1 MAQEILNWKPE
12 GPTLLTKV
20 DSSGRTPLQFAVMH
34 GKLDVVQL
42 FLDERTSMEQ
52 VHISDNRGLYAVHTA
67 AMVGRAGIID
77 ELIKKCPDYYGL
89 VDDKGRNLL
98 HCAVE
103 HHQETVVRHICQNDA
118 FAVLLNATDYE
129 GNTPLH
135 LAVKHG
141 FPRIVSLLLQT
152 MTVETGVTNKCGL
165 TAGDLGRRALAPG
178 RWYYFLVSLCY
189 LAMHA
194 SIYFFVMEMALVL
207 FGFIINANS

>member
-1 MAQEILNWKPE
+1 M
-12 GPTLLTKV
+12 
-20 DSSGRTPLQFAVMH
+20 
-34 GKLDVVQL
+34 
-42 FLDERTSMEQ
+42 
-52 VHISDNRGLYAVHTA
+52 
-67 AMVGRAGIID
+67 
-77 ELIKKCPDYYGL
+77 
-89 VDDKGRNLL
+89 
-98 HCAVE
+98 
-103 HHQETVVRHICQNDA
+103 VRHICQNDA

-152 MTVETGVTNKCGL
+152 MTVETGVTNKYGL

>member
-20 DSSGRTPLQFAVMH
+20 DSSGRTPLQFAVTY

-42 FLDERTSMEQ
+42 FLDEGTSMEQ
-52 VHISDNRGLYAVHTA
+52 VHISDNRGLYPVHTA

-103 HHQETVVRHICQNDA
+103 HDQETVVRYICQNDA
-118 FAVLLNATDYE
+118 FAVLLNATEHE

-141 FPRIVSLLLQT
+141 FPRIVSLL
-152 MTVETGVTNKCGL
+152 
-165 TAGDLGRRALAPG
+165 RR
-178 RWYYFLVSLCY
+178 R
-189 LAMHA
+189 
-194 SIYFFVMEMALVL
+194 
-207 FGFIINANS
+207 